1 MKEQK
6 MQDRKLHIYT
16 SLFHHQMEMSGGNAG
31 YENPGPENGGP
42 TSGI

>member
-6 MQDRKLHIYT
+6 MQDRKLQI
-16 SLFHHQMEMSGGNAG
+16 EMSGGNAG